1 MGTNGKYDKIC
12 IKPAKLTK
20 MIKTKTQRKYL
31 LTPLRYPGGKTSLFE
46 FFDRVIK
53 GHKWHD
59 VTYIEP
65 YAGGAGAAISLLL
78 LEKVRNIVINDYDS
92 AIYSFWFAV
101 NKYNAEF
108 IELIDNTPVT
118 VEEWERQK
126 EVYKAADMSDKLSL
140 GFATFFLNRA
150 NRSGILNAGP
160 IGGKQQLGE
169 WKINARYNKQKL
181 IEKIKLIGLYSD
193 RITVLNEDGADV
205 IERYAK
211 DPMSFFYVDPP
222 YFVKGADLYLNAF
235 KLKDHQRLANSLN
248 KHSKAKW
255 LLSYDNERDIL
266 DLYPGSQYRIF
277 DLRYSAHHN
286 SKVGSELMIFSDSI
300 NIKIVDNI

>member
-1 MGTNGKYDKIC
+1 
-12 IKPAKLTK
+12 

-46 FFDRVIK
+46 FFDEIIK
-53 GHKWHD
+53 KHEWKD

-78 LEKVRNIVINDYDS
+78 LEKVRSIVINDYDP
-92 AIYSFWFAV
+92 AIYSLWFAITEY
-101 NKYNAEF
+101 NKEF
-108 IELIDNTPVT
+108 TELVMITPVT

-126 EVYKAADMSDKLSL
+126 KIYKTADTSDRLLL
-140 GFATFFLNRA
+140 GFATFFLNRT
-150 NRSGILNAGP
+150 NHSGILNAGP
-160 IGGKQQLGE
+160 IGGKKQLGK
-169 WKINARYNKQKL
+169 WKIDARYNKQNL

-211 DPMSFFYVDPP
+211 DKKSFFYVDPP

-235 KLKDHQRLANSLN
+235 KLKDHQKLARSLN
-248 KHSKAKW
+248 KHKKSKW
-255 LLSYDNERDIL
+255 LLSYDNEKDIL
-266 DLYPGSQYRIF
+266 DLYPDRQYRTF
-277 DLRYSAHHN
+277 DLKYSAHHN
-286 SKVGSELMIFSDSI
+286 SKVGSELMIFSDTIDI
-300 NIKIVDNI
+300 NIVDDI